1 MNTLN
6 TIIEEENTPDTQVE
20 IEQNVETGEVITAN
34 GVKLTPD
41 TEWEKEKLAEQ
52 LHEWYLEAT
61 YQEDAKYNIDA
72 VVPYNDLPEGSKILD
87 RYIAG
92 KIIEMFTSRDTYWK
106 ERVGEAVKAE
116 RDRIAEAAIEIA
128 IKRVQDVLCNYAD
141 DNIEDEKLNR
151 IWFKAVVKK
160 ALTPITNEDNLK

>member
-1 MNTLN
+1 MS
-6 TIIEEENTPDTQVE
+6 
-20 IEQNVETGEVITAN
+20 
-34 GVKLTPD
+34 TPD

-92 KIIEMFTSRDTYWK
+92 KIIEMLTSRDTYWK
-106 ERVGEAVKAE
+106 EKYKEAFYETFIGAGELWFPHSSVTSDLDEIEGAV
-116 RDRIAEAAIEIA
+116 
-128 IKRVQDVLCNYAD
+128 
-141 DNIEDEKLNR
+141 DEQWEL
-151 IWFKAVVKK
+151 
-160 ALTPITNEDNLK
+160 LLDNLK